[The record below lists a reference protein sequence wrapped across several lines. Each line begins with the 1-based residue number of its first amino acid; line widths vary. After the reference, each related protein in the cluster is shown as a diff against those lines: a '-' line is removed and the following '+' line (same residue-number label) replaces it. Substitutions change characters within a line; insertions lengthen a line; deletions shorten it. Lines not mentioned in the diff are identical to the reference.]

1 MNTPPPR
8 ARGDLEQERAPWG
21 GGHPRSRLRAAWM
34 RLRRGAGVP
43 SKAAPPLPQTE
54 PLGSTPACEMGCNT
68 WALGLP
74 SPPTVLGSGTPS
86 SCRRDPSLHQG
97 KTGQERGCRGLHG
110 TTLGDCHSA
119 QQTGSSMLGAWGLWR
134 CIPGRARLASPPC
147 QAGMAPAS
155 KSSKDLGGHLP
166 SWSLAFPSCSSVLG
180 PRQAASPL
188 GSFLKVPT
196 PGPCI

>member
-68 WALGLP
+68 WALRLP
-74 SPPTVLGSGTPS
+74 SPPTVLGSRTPS

-97 KTGQERGCRGLHG
+97 KTGQERGCRGLHS

-119 QQTGSSMLGAWGLWR
+119 QQTGSSMLGPWGLWR
-134 CIPGRARLASPPC
+134 CIPGPC
-147 QAGMAPAS
+147 PTR
-155 KSSKDLGGHLP
+155 LP
-166 SWSLAFPSCSSVLG
+166 SLSGWHG
-180 PRQAASPL
+180 PPQARAPRTWGVTSR
-188 GSFLKVPT
+188 
-196 PGPCI
+196 PGR